1 MRQPVP
7 FGKYLLLERISVGG
21 MAEVFKAKTFGPAG
35 ATGAGGYEKILAI
48 KRILP
53 SLAEDADF
61 ITMFI
66 DEARICGQ
74 LHHPNICQIFELGRV
89 QDAHF
94 IAMEFVWGKDLLQIQ
109 NRFRKIRQTMAP
121 EMAAFVAMKL
131 CDGLDHAHK
140 KKDASGKSLGII
152 HRDISPQNILVSYD
166 GEVKVIDFGIAKAAS
181 RSSKTQAGVLKGKF
195 GYMSPEQ
202 VRGLPID
209 RRSDIF
215 AIGTILYEL
224 LTADRLFIG
233 DSDFETL
240 EKVRNVDVPPP
251 SKAVKSCPPALEQ
264 IILKALKKDSE
275 DRYQWAGEMQAEL
288 AAFLQSYAPAFST
301 VQISQWMR
309 EQFSA
314 EMRREQ
320 EVLDQQR
327 RIGREAMTAPAAA
340 ASPAAAAQAG
350 VGVSLVHQPM
360 GADLP
365 SGSTRVLEEGDLEV
379 VEENELSAEKTT
391 VTPPPGAELP
401 SQSTTILNPAAQS
414 PVAGMVNGA
423 AAAGPAPAPLR
434 AESTVILDGASAS
447 AAMASAS
454 ASMNVAGPVR
464 LGPEQRTVLEGYA
477 APVLPATS
485 YPTGSTPSQPTPL
498 PSSPSGTD
506 RVSAPPANGVVT
518 SRPTGGRGGGSTLVK
533 DIGIGVGVAA
543 GLLGAVL
550 GVRAFLSGGAPKRG
564 TLVITA
570 NPPRAADVLIDG
582 AKRGHMEE
590 GMPLTLKDVVAGSH
604 TVVVRGVDGSEFKQ
618 TIQLPAG
625 DVAVLPA
632 LLRAPKSSTAESVG
646 TGTLRLK
653 LPADV
658 AGAQV
663 VVDGSELADGAWRQP
678 ISLRADVAHDVRV
691 RAPQRDEVK
700 LSVTLKAGE
709 ELTENVALPKPT
721 GAAAGSTVASAPSLP
736 SGDTKLRVTSE
747 PPGAEVGVNGKRVG
761 VTPIDVADVDLSKS
775 TRVTVRLR
783 GYRDVIKYLQST
795 NGEPQV
801 LDAKLVAL
809 AEGEPPETKEPK
821 SRSSGKSGEAVAAAG
836 PTPLKVLE
844 PGGGAAGDDK
854 ASSNESGFLIANTQP
869 WARVWIDGKDTGK
882 MTPIAPRSKVP
893 LKPGK
898 HVVTFVADGKKFNFD
913 VVVKPGED
921 VKLTKQ
927 LTDN

>member
-1 MRQPVP
+1 
-7 FGKYLLLERISVGG
+7 
-21 MAEVFKAKTFGPAG
+21 MAEVFKAKTFGPPG
-35 ATGAGGYEKILAI
+35 ATASGAFEKILAI

-89 QDAHF
+89 QDSHF

-109 NRFRKIRQTMAP
+109 NRFRKIRQTMSP

-152 HRDISPQNILVSYD
+152 HRDVSPQNILVSYD

-251 SKAVKSCPPALEQ
+251 SKVVKACPPALER
-264 IILKALKKDSE
+264 IILKALQKESE
-275 DRYQWAGEMQAEL
+275 DRYQWAGDMQAEL
-288 AAFLQSYAPAFST
+288 AAFLQSHAPSFGTA
-301 VQISQWMR
+301 QIAQWMR
-309 EQFSA
+309 EQFAA

-320 EVLDQQR
+320 EVLEQQR
-327 RIGREAMTAPAAA
+327 RIGRDAMT
-340 ASPAAAAQAG
+340 SPAAATAAAATAADGGREGAG

-365 SGSTRVLEEGDLEV
+365 SGSTRVLDEGDLEV
-379 VEENELSAEKTT
+379 IDESELSAEKTT
-391 VTPPPGAELP
+391 VTPPPGVELP
-401 SQSTTILNPAAQS
+401 SQSTTILNPAAAPLA

-423 AAAGPAPAPLR
+423 AAEPAPLR
-434 AESTVILDGASAS
+434 AESTVILDSATATAGTAS
-447 AAMASAS
+447 AAAAMNLPPSAP
-454 ASMNVAGPVR
+454 GPVR

-477 APVLPATS
+477 APVLPAGS

-498 PSSPSGTD
+498 PPLGSGTD
-506 RVSAPPANGVVT
+506 RVSAPPVHGAHGGVVPAR
-518 SRPTGGRGGGSTLVK
+518 SSARGSGGSTLVK
-533 DIGIGVGVAA
+533 DIGIGVAVAA

-550 GVRAFLSGGAPKRG
+550 GVRALVSGGASKKG

-570 NPPRAADVLIDG
+570 NPPRAADVVVDG
-582 AKRGHMEE
+582 ARRAHMDE
-590 GMPLTLKDVVAGSH
+590 GMPLTLKDLVAGPH
-604 TVVVRGVDGSEFKQ
+604 TVVVRGADGSEFKQ
-618 TIQLPAG
+618 TIHVPAG

-632 LLRAPKSSTAESVG
+632 VLRAPKPATAEAVG

-653 LPADV
+653 LPPDV
-658 AGAQV
+658 TGAQIF
-663 VVDGSELADGAWRQP
+663 VDGAELADGAWRQP
-678 ISLRADVAHDVRV
+678 IPLRADVPHDVRV
-691 RAPQRDEVK
+691 RAPQREEAA
-700 LSVTLKAGE
+700 LTVTLKSGE
-709 ELTENVALPKPT
+709 ELTESVALARAT
-721 GAAAGSTVASAPSLP
+721 GAAAAATVAAAPSAPS
-736 SGDTKLRVTSE
+736 GDAKLRVTSD

-761 VTPIDVADVDLSKS
+761 VTPVDVNDVDLSKS
-775 TRVTVRLR
+775 TRVTVRMR
-783 GYRDVIKYLQST
+783 GYRDVIKYLQSP

-801 LDAKLVAL
+801 LDAKLVAV
-809 AEGEPPETKEPK
+809 AETSGGGDPAAEIIPPPK
-821 SRSSGKSGEAVAAAG
+821 GRPGEASAAPAPIRLVGGEAPAG
-836 PTPLKVLE
+836 GEEKATSNE
-844 PGGGAAGDDK
+844 PGY
-854 ASSNESGFLIANTQP
+854 LIANTQP

-927 LTDN
+927 LTDAP